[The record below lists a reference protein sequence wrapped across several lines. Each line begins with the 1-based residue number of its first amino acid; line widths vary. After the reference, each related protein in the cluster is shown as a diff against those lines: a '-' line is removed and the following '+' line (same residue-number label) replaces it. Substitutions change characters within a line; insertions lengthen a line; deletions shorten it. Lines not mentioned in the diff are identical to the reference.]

1 MALPVTIPNTFA
13 SATTSIPLSQLDTNF
28 STLSNAINGIN
39 SGAETLANLKSSN
52 VTITGGTIS
61 NVTLDNV
68 TVQTE
73 NFDNVTISNVT
84 ITSGTFT
91 GITAAN
97 IAGANISSGNATFT
111 NVTATQANVTTA
123 NIATMQSANVLITGG
138 TLTGITAANIAGANI
153 SSGNATLTNVT
164 ATQANLTTANVT
176 NLQSGNVVITGGTL
190 TGITAANIAGAN
202 ISSGNVTVTIASLA
216 NGNAAAP
223 SLRFTDDT
231 DTGIYNSGANAIS
244 FTEGGSG
251 YRIGYRNIPPVGT
264 KTGSY
269 TLAVGD
275 IGEYVQIGSGGSITI
290 PDGTFSE
297 GDAISLFNNTNAA
310 VTVNCAITTAY
321 IAGTDSDKATV
332 SLATRG
338 VATVLFANAN
348 VCVITG
354 NVS

>member
-28 STLSNAINGIN
+28 STLANAINGIN
-39 SGAETLANLKSSN
+39 SGAETLVNLKASN
-52 VTITGGTIS
+52 VTITGGVIS

-68 TVQTE
+68 
-73 NFDNVTISNVT
+73 NVDVETLSNVT
-84 ITSGTFT
+84 LVNVTVTSGTFT

-97 IAGANISSGNATFT
+97 IAGANISSGNATF
-111 NVTATQANVTTA
+111 
-123 NIATMQSANVLITGG
+123 
-138 TLTGITAANIAGANI
+138 
-153 SSGNATLTNVT
+153 TNVT

-202 ISSGNVTVTIASLA
+202 ISSGNVTVSIVSLA

-251 YRIGYRNIPPVGT
+251 YRIGFRNIPPVGT

-275 IGEYVQIGSGGSITI
+275 VGEYVQIGSGGSITI
-290 PDGTFSE
+290 PDGTFAE

-310 VTVNCAITTAY
+310 VTVNCAISTAY
-321 IAGTDSDKATV
+321 IAGTDTDKANV

-338 VATVLFANAN
+338 VATILFANAN

>member
-13 SATTSIPLSQLDTNF
+13 NATTSIPLSQLDANF

-39 SGAETLANLKSSN
+39 SGAETLVNLKASN

-61 NVTLDNV
+61 NITLDNV
-68 TVQTE
+68 TVDVETLS
-73 NFDNVTISNVT
+73 NVTLVNVNVTSGTISNVT
-84 ITSGTFT
+84 I
-91 GITAAN
+91 A
-97 IAGANISSGNATFT
+97 SGNATF
-111 NVTATQANVTTA
+111 
-123 NIATMQSANVLITGG
+123 
-138 TLTGITAANIAGANI
+138 
-153 SSGNATLTNVT
+153 TNVT

-176 NLQSGNVVITGGTL
+176 NLQSGNVVVTGGTL

-202 ISSGNVTVTIASLA
+202 ISSGNVTITIASLA

-231 DTGIYNSGANAIS
+231 DTGVFLSGANAIS

-251 YRIGYRNIPPVGT
+251 FRMGFRNIPDGGPKNT
-264 KTGSY
+264 SY
-269 TLAVGD
+269 TLTTSDVGKY
-275 IGEYVQIGSGGSITI
+275 IQITSGGSITV
-290 PDGTFSE
+290 PDGTFAN
-297 GDAISLFNNTNAA
+297 GDAVSLFNNSSGA
-310 VTVNCAITTAY
+310 VTVNCAISTAY

>member
-1 MALPVTIPNTFA
+1 MPLPVTIPNTFA
-13 SATTSIPLSQLDTNF
+13 NATTSIPLSQLDANF
-28 STLSNAINGIN
+28 STLANAVNDIN
-39 SGAETLANLKSSN
+39 SGATTLVNLKASN

-73 NFDNVTISNVT
+73 NFDNVTLSNVT
-84 ITSGTFT
+84 IT
-91 GITAAN
+91 
-97 IAGANISSGNATFT
+97 SGNATFT

-123 NIATMQSANVLITGG
+123 N
-138 TLTGITAANIAGANI
+138 
-153 SSGNATLTNVT
+153 
-164 ATQANLTTANVT
+164 VT
-176 NLQSGNVVITGGTL
+176 NLQSGNVVVTGGTL

-202 ISSGNVTVTIASLA
+202 ISSGNVTITIASLA

-231 DTGIYNSGANAIS
+231 DTGIYLSGANAIS

-251 YRIGYRNIPPVGT
+251 YRMGYRNIPDGGPKNT
-264 KTGSY
+264 SY
-269 TLAVGD
+269 TLTTSDVGK
-275 IGEYVQIGSGGSITI
+275 YVQITSGGSITI
-290 PDGTFSE
+290 PDGTFTN
-297 GDAISLFNNTNAA
+297 GDAISLFNNSNAG
-310 VTVNCAITTAY
+310 VTVNCAISTAY
-321 IAGTDSDKATV
+321 IAGTDTDKANVT
-332 SLATRG
+332 LATRG

>member
-1 MALPVTIPNTFA
+1 MALPVTIPNQFA
-13 SATTSIPLSQLDTNF
+13 NATTSIPLSQLDANF
-28 STLSNAINGIN
+28 NTLSNAINGIN

-73 NFDNVTISNVT
+73 NFDNVTLSNVT
-84 ITSGTFT
+84 IT
-91 GITAAN
+91 
-97 IAGANISSGNATFT
+97 SGNATFT

-123 NIATMQSANVLITGG
+123 SI
-138 TLTGITAANIAGANI
+138 
-153 SSGNATLTNVT
+153 
-164 ATQANLTTANVT
+164 T
-176 NLQSGNVVITGGTL
+176 NLSSGNVVITGGTF

-202 ISSGNVTVTIASLA
+202 ISSGNVTVTVASLA
-216 NGNAAAP
+216 NGNAASP

-231 DTGIYNSGANAIS
+231 DTGLFLSGANAIS

-251 YRIGYRNIPPVGT
+251 NRIGYRNIPDGGPKNT
-264 KTGSY
+264 SY
-269 TLAVGD
+269 TLATSDVGKY
-275 IGEYVQIGSGGSITI
+275 IQIISGGSVTI
-290 PDGTFSE
+290 PDGTFAN
-297 GDAISLFNNTNAA
+297 GDAVSMFNNTNAA
-310 VTVNCAITTAY
+310 VTITCSISTAY
-321 IAGTDSDKATV
+321 IAGTDDDKANV

>member
-13 SATTSIPLSQLDTNF
+13 NATTSIPLSQLDTNF

-39 SGAETLANLKSSN
+39 SGSETLANLKSSN
-52 VTITGGTIS
+52 VTITGGVIS

-73 NFDNVTISNVT
+73 NFDNITISNVT
-84 ITSGTFT
+84 IT
-91 GITAAN
+91 
-97 IAGANISSGNATFT
+97 SGNATFT
-111 NVTATQANVTTA
+111 NVTATQANLTTA
-123 NIATMQSANVLITGG
+123 NVTNLQSGNVVITGG

-164 ATQANLTTANVT
+164 VTQANVTTANIT
-176 NLQSGNVVITGGTL
+176 NLQSGNVVVTGGTL

-275 IGEYVQIGSGGSITI
+275 VGEYVQIGSGGSITI
-290 PDGTFSE
+290 PDGTFAE

-310 VTVNCAITTAY
+310 VTVNCAISTAY

-338 VATVLFANAN
+338 VATILFANAN